1 MGHALSIVRS
11 KVQPPAITQRN
22 PAENLERSLSQ
33 LQDCGVSVSV
43 RTVSSKWVDGVFVP
57 ERAAF
62 VEIHGAADMQRA
74 ESIIAAMQAPASAD
88 DIEMWLTVASTVM
101 ARSARDGD
109 ENTIALAAYTH
120 VLQDYPGDVVRQLL
134 DPREGIPRQMTF
146 FPALK
151 EMCDLADQMCG
162 DRGIILKELEDPKYP
177 REWWEEH
184 VEDYLK
190 TTDWK
195 ISYVPGPEMQNC
207 PMPADL
213 LKKCRAA
220 LNKRR
225 DDQNKFREE
234 RKAKGGT
241 YTELYP
247 EGHGENFGKH
257 LFEEPKV
264 SRDELDRKREAQKKA
279 LAQGENE
286 KGQGA

>member
-1 MGHALSIVRS
+1 MGHALSIVRN

-43 RTVSSKWVDGVFVP
+43 RTVSSKWVDGEYVP
-57 ERAAF
+57 VRAAF
-62 VEIHGAADMQRA
+62 VEVHGAADTKRA
-74 ESIIAAMQAPASAD
+74 QSIIAAMQAPASPD
-88 DIEMWLTVASTVM
+88 EIEMWLTVASTVM

-146 FPALK
+146 FPSLK
-151 EMCDLADQMCG
+151 EMCDLADKLCG
-162 DRGIILKELEDPKYP
+162 DRGVILKEIEDPKYP
-177 REWWEEH
+177 REWWEKH
-184 VEDYLK
+184 VKDYLE

-213 LKKCRAA
+213 LKKCHAA
-220 LNKRR
+220 LAKRR
-225 DDQNKFREE
+225 EGQNELREK
-234 RKAKGGT
+234 RKTEGET
-241 YTELYP
+241 YMSLNP
-247 EGHGENFGKH
+247 DGHGKNFGKH
-257 LFEEPKV
+257 LFEEPKAD
-264 SRDELDRKREAQKKA
+264 RDELDRKRDAQKKA
-279 LAQGENE
+279 LKNE
-286 KGQGA
+286 GAGT